1 MINFLKLPLGI
12 ALCLLVVQFEGINAN
27 TDNPCTGSGFFA
39 LVDHTS
45 EFYACDETPTGGYSV
60 RYLQCQTGLVF
71 SAQLGKCVE
80 QLPLPAEE
88 IISPEVRDDGNIE
101 NPTIPPT
108 NLDEST
114 STVVS
119 TEQTTT
125 KPAESTSTTEDKES
139 SSTTAV
145 TEDGESSSS
154 SSVVTEDGESS
165 STSAV
170 TEDGESSSTAS
181 GESSTSAVTEDGE
194 SSSTSAVTEDGESSS
209 TSAGESSTSAVT
221 QDGESSSTSAVTD
234 GDDSSSSSSVV
245 TDAPDSSSTASDAV
259 TKTTEEDNICATSG
273 FLPKSG
279 NCSQYVYCQDKGDY
293 LKPYNF
299 DCPQAMQFDP
309 TCNYCIKGYDCT
321 KA

>member
-1 MINFLKLPLGI
+1 MISFLKLPLGI
-12 ALCLLVVQFEGINAN
+12 AICLLVVHIEKIHAN
-27 TDNPCTGSGFFA
+27 TDNPCTGAGFFA
-39 LVDHTS
+39 LVDNTS
-45 EFYACDETPTGGYSV
+45 EFYACDEMPTGGYSV

-88 IISPEVRDDGNIE
+88 IISPEERDDGNIE

-114 STVVS
+114 STVES
-119 TEQTTT
+119 TESSTT
-125 KPAESTSTTEDKES
+125 KAAESSTTENTES

-145 TEDGESSSS
+145 TDDGTSS
-154 SSVVTEDGESS
+154 TKDGESS

-170 TEDGESSSTAS
+170 TEDDDTSSTKN
-181 GESSTSAVTEDGE
+181 GE
-194 SSSTSAVTEDGESSS
+194 SSSTSAVTEDDDTSS
-209 TSAGESSTSAVT
+209 TKN
-221 QDGESSSTSAVTD
+221 GESSSTSAVTK
-234 GDDSSSSSSVV
+234 DDDSSSSSVV

-259 TKTTEEDNICATSG
+259 TKTTEQSDDDICATNG

-299 DCPQAMQFDP
+299 DCPQGMQFNP
-309 TCNYCIKGYDCT
+309 ACNYCIKGYDCT